1 MPSLPSLSEDA
12 LQTYVAGSRDR
23 WLAELSAFLRIQS
36 ISTQSEHAG
45 DVRQGAEYLRDA
57 LKRIGA
63 ERAEIVPTGGHPLV
77 YAEKMVSPDKPTVL
91 FYGHYDVQPPD
102 PLNEWTTPPFEPT
115 VRNGNLYARGSA
127 DDKGQVM
134 LQLNAVEALEKTAGK
149 LPVNLKF
156 IFEGEEETG
165 DANIAK
171 FVPENKDL
179 LKADAVIVCDTELFE
194 PGLPTLCIGLRG
206 MVYTEIEV
214 EGASHDLHSGLYG
227 GVAPNPLQTL
237 SWIIAGLKGRDGKIN
252 LPGLYDRVVPP
263 GAAERASWQRLPF
276 DSQKMLSDEIGSP
289 ALEGESDLGELERM
303 WARPTLEV
311 HGIAGGYT
319 APGAKT
325 VIPAKA
331 TAKVSLRLV
340 PDQKPDEVMA
350 MLEKRVA
357 ELAPKSV
364 RATVRLI
371 HAADPLLLD
380 TNHPAMTKA
389 AEVFAQ
395 VWGKETVFVRS
406 GGSIP
411 VVALFHEHLG
421 IPSVMMGFGLPDDNL
436 HAPNEKFNLEN
447 FYKGSETIA
456 RFLAAFGSAKGK

>member
-1 MPSLPSLSEDA
+1 MDPLA
-12 LQTYVAGSRDR
+12 TYVAANRDR
-23 WLAELSAFLRIQS
+23 WLKELSDFLRIPS
-36 ISTQSEHAG
+36 ISTLPDHAG
-45 DVRQGAEYLRDA
+45 EVRRGAEYVRDA
-57 LKRIGA
+57 LKRLGVD
-63 ERAEIVPTGGHPLV
+63 RVEIVETAGHPLV
-77 YAEKMVSPDKPTVL
+77 YAEKMSAPGKPTVL

-102 PLNEWTTPPFEPT
+102 PLNEWTTPPFEPN
-115 VRNGNLYARGSA
+115 VRNGNIYARGSA

-165 DANIAK
+165 GAAIEK
-171 FVPENKDL
+171 FVPENKEL
-179 LKADAVIVCDTELFE
+179 LKTDAVIVCDTELFE

-227 GVAPNPLQTL
+227 GVAPNPLQAL
-237 SWIIAGLKGRDGKIN
+237 GWIIAGLKGRDGKIN
-252 LPGLYDRVVPP
+252 LPGLYDRVVAPN
-263 GAAERASWQRLPF
+263 AAERASWKRLPF
-276 DSQKMLSDEIGSP
+276 SASKMLSDEIGSP

-340 PDQKPDEVMA
+340 PDQQPAEVMA
-350 MLEKRVA
+350 MLEKRVQ

-364 RATVRLI
+364 KVTVRKI
-371 HAADPLLLD
+371 HQADPLLLD
-380 TNHPAMTKA
+380 TNSPTMAKA
-389 AEVFAQ
+389 AKVFAE

-411 VVALFHEHLG
+411 VVALFHDELG
-421 IPSVMMGFGLPDDNL
+421 VPSIMMGFGLPDDNL

-456 RFLAAFGSAKGK
+456 KFLAALGS